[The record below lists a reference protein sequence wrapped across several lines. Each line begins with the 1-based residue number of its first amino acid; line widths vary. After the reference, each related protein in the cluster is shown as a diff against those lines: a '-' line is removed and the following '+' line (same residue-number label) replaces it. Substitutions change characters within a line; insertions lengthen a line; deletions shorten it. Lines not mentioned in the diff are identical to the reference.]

1 MNDNKFIAVAG
12 VYISP
17 SNKNQ
22 SLEEVDNFITSSFLL
37 ANANYKAI
45 VGDFNVNLDL
55 NAKLG
60 RKDRNKMKQIMTKN
74 NVIDSID
81 FLRQKREKYYTF
93 VGKGRENISTL
104 PVSISTF

>member
-1 MNDNKFIAVAG
+1 MIKKSSKRSVNFCNTFESQNDGPRAVFIKAKMNDNKFIAVTG

-37 ANANYKAI
+37 ANANYQAI

-60 RKDRNKMKQIMTKN
+60 RKDRNKMKQIMT
-74 NVIDSID
+74 
-81 FLRQKREKYYTF
+81 
-93 VGKGRENISTL
+93 
-104 PVSISTF
+104 